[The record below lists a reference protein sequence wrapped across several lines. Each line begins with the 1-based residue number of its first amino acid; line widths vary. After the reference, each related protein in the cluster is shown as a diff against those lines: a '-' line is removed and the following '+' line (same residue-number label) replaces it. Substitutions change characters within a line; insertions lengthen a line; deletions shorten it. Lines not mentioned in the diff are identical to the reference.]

1 MKQGKKLTLKMKKF
15 LENEGLNSKDY
26 LVERKTS
33 KEIGFIHKETGKVIY
48 FNCDG
53 GKIWVY

>member
-15 LENEGLNSKDY
+15 LENEGLNSNDY

-33 KEIGFIHKETGKVIY
+33 KETGKVIY
-48 FNCDG
+48 FDCDG
-53 GKIWVY
+53 GKI

>member
-15 LENEGLNSKDY
+15 LENEGINSKDY

-48 FNCDG
+48 FDCDG
-53 GKIWVY
+53 GKI

>member
-15 LENEGLNSKDY
+15 LENEGLNPNDY

-33 KEIGFIHKETGKVIY
+33 TQIGFINKKTNKVIY

-53 GKIWVY
+53 GKI